1 MIYFHPDFCPKT
13 HEEAFR
19 LQEQTAYLHTHMEL
33 VKQAIDVLQGKYFY
47 STEKHILTDPI
58 EKEMLARS
66 YESIQLQIE
75 TAATLVDECIEYIA
89 LLRGEE
95 TLYSRHTDETIACRD
110 KIKQLLETQGTAL
123 CVD

>member
-1 MIYFHPDFCPKT
+1 MIYSDPNVCPQT

-19 LQEQTAYLHTHMEL
+19 LQEQTVYLHGHMEL

-47 STEKHILTDPI
+47 STEQHILSDPI
-58 EKEMLARS
+58 EKEMFARS
-66 YESIQLQIE
+66 YESIQMQIE

-95 TLYSRHTDETIACRD
+95 TLYSQHTDETIASRD
-110 KIKQLLETQGTAL
+110 KIRQLLKRTAL
-123 CVD
+123 RAE